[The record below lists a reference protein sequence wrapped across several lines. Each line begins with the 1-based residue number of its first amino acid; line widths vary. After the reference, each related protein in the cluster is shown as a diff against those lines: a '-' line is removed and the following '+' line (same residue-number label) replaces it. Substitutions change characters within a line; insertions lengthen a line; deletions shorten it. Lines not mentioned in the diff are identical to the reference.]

1 MKFVESFCFLGM
13 SRNKRISSAVM
24 PRPPSIPEIQN
35 ADSLVF
41 NCQKSKVMVFSKK
54 RQRYVNDPSFV
65 LNGNLVSCTCTQS
78 TVHLGVVLNNVGCDD
93 IAVDDRIRRFFG
105 AVNTSVA
112 RLGGKC
118 FSELAWTTIMDA
130 ALFPVLT
137 YGSHLWDLSRSTIA
151 QSVNQAYRKGIRR
164 GLCMRNRES
173 VRDRLGEWF
182 VEAVE
187 KVKKLKTLYIKRA
200 LHSVNT
206 LVRTISWQVYRKNP
220 SNDINL
226 FAWSYI

>member
-1 MKFVESFCFLGM
+1 MLNICGSYAESH
-13 SRNKRISSAVM
+13 
-24 PRPPSIPEIQN
+24 
-35 ADSLVF
+35 SLVF
-41 NCQKSKVMVFSKK
+41 NCQKSKAMVFSKK

-65 LNGNLVSCTCTQS
+65 LNGNLVSCTQS
-78 TVHLGVVLNNVGCDD
+78 IVHLGVVLNNVGRDD
-93 IAVDDRIRRFFG
+93 IALDDRIRRVFG

-151 QSVNQAYRKGIRR
+151 QSVTRPGIRKGIRR

-173 VRDRLGEWF
+173 VRDRLEWF
-182 VEAVE
+182 V
-187 KVKKLKTLYIKRA
+187 
-200 LHSVNT
+200 
-206 LVRTISWQVYRKNP
+206 
-220 SNDINL
+220 
-226 FAWSYI
+226 